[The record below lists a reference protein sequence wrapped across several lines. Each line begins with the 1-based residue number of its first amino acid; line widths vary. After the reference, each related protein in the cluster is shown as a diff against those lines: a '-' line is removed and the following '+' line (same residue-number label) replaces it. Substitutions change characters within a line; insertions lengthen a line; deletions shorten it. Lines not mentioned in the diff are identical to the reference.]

1 MNTESSARRGIT
13 RELARFAV
21 ASRFSALPENVRA
34 EAVRAFVNWMGC
46 ALGGCNEPSAT
57 VAAAMVA
64 KLGGAAQASIVGHEQ
79 RTDVASAAMVNCISS
94 TCQAFDD
101 AHLPTVTHPSSP
113 AGGAL
118 FALCE
123 TQTVS
128 GEDFLNALALTIEIE
143 CRLSNALAQPPS
155 KFNSGFYVTGL
166 SGPIGVALGVGNLLK
181 LNEDQMVTAIVL
193 AASQSSGFRAT
204 NGTMSAHFRPGHAAR
219 CGVWA
224 AMLAREGF
232 TSDDDL
238 LEVKHGFF
246 DVFGP
251 GANLD
256 LAVDGLGERFEIFLN
271 AYKPYPCGIVI
282 HPSLD
287 ACLEVRQQ
295 ASPGARPVNATLRV
309 HPFTLTLCSL
319 RTPTTTLESHVSLF
333 HWAAAA
339 LVRGGAGL
347 AEAQQD
353 CIDDPEVA
361 ALRAR
366 IEAVPDETLGREQ
379 AIAEVT
385 FSDGRTIRSHI
396 LNVRGSIERP
406 MTDDELDAKFRA
418 QASMVLPS
426 AKVEEL
432 LRLCRGVASLSDV
445 GKEIASLTRV

>member
-1 MNTESSARRGIT
+1 MTPGSNAPRGIT
-13 RELARFAV
+13 RELARYAT
-21 ASRFSALPENVRA
+21 ASRIADLPAEVRA

-46 ALGGCNEPSAT
+46 ALGGCHEPSVT

-64 KLGGAAQASIVGHEQ
+64 RLGGAPQASIVGSRQ

-113 AGGAL
+113 AGSAL

-123 TQTVS
+123 MQTVS
-128 GEDFLNALALTIEIE
+128 GGDFLNALALAIEIE
-143 CRLSNALAQPPS
+143 CRLSNALVQPPS

-166 SGPIGVALGVGNLLK
+166 SGPIGVALGVGNLLR

-193 AASQSSGFRAT
+193 AASQASGFRAT

-219 CGVWA
+219 CGVWS
-224 AMLAREGF
+224 AMLAAEGY

-238 LEVKHGFF
+238 LEVRHGFF
-246 DVFGP
+246 DVLGP

-256 LAVDGLGERFEIFLN
+256 LVVNGLGQHFELFLN

-282 HPSLD
+282 HPALD

-295 ASPGARPVNATLRV
+295 AGPEARPVSASLRV
-309 HPFTLTLCSL
+309 HPFTLTLCGL
-319 RTPTTTLESHVSLF
+319 RTPATTLESHVSLY
-333 HWAAAA
+333 HWVAAA
-339 LVRGGAGL
+339 LVRGRAGL

-353 CIDDPEVA
+353 CINDPQVA
-361 ALRAR
+361 ALRTR
-366 IEAVPDETLGREQ
+366 IEAMPDEALGREQ
-379 AIAEVT
+379 AIADVT

-396 LNVRGSIERP
+396 LNVRGSIARP
-406 MTDDELDAKFRA
+406 MTDDELDAKFRE
-418 QASMVLPS
+418 QASRVLPS
-426 AKVEEL
+426 VKVEAL
-432 LRLCRGVASLSDV
+432 LRLCRGVASLPDV
-445 GKEIASLTRV
+445 GKQIAAAMF

>member
-1 MNTESSARRGIT
+1 MNTRRGIT
-13 RELARFAV
+13 RELARYAT
-21 ASRFSALPENVRA
+21 ASRYADLPELVRA
-34 EAVRAFVNWMGC
+34 EAVRAFVNWLGC
-46 ALGGCNEPSAT
+46 ALGGCNEPSVK

-64 KLGGAAQASIVGHEQ
+64 RLGGAPQASIIGHTQ

-118 FALCE
+118 FALCDM
-123 TQTVS
+123 QSVP

-143 CRLSNALAQPPS
+143 CRLSNALVQAPS
-155 KFNSGFYVTGL
+155 QFNPGFYVTGL

-181 LNEDQMVTAIVL
+181 LNEEQMVTAIVL
-193 AASQSSGFRAT
+193 AASQASGFRAT

-224 AMLAREGF
+224 ALLAQEGY

-246 DVFGP
+246 DVLGP
-251 GANLD
+251 RANLD
-256 LAVDGLGERFEIFLN
+256 LVVDGLGQHFELFLN

-282 HPSLD
+282 HPALD
-287 ACLEVRQQ
+287 ACLDIRQQ
-295 ASPGARPVNATLRV
+295 VSPELKPVSATLRV
-309 HPFTLTLCSL
+309 HPFALTLCDL
-319 RTPTTTLESHVSLF
+319 RTPLTMLESHVSLY
-333 HWAAAA
+333 HWVAAA
-339 LVRGGAGL
+339 LVRGRAGL
-347 AEAQQD
+347 AEAQLD
-353 CIDDPEVA
+353 CIHDPQVA

-385 FSDGRTIRSHI
+385 FSDGKTTRSHI
-396 LNVRGSIERP
+396 LNVRGSLARP

-418 QASMVLPS
+418 QASGVLPS
-426 AKVEEL
+426 AKVETL
-432 LRLCRGVASLSDV
+432 LRLCRGVASLPDV
-445 GKEIASLTRV
+445 GKEIADAVAL